1 MLTPAEVY
9 ELLKHPE
16 RLNGTTLDAVRQT
29 VRAFPA
35 FHAARLLLL
44 ENLYFIASPE
54 YDAGSGANPDSGLR
68 SELDAERLRAVLFLP
83 CPEHLDEL
91 LEEAG
96 KLRRKG
102 QLAGDRTMSLLNRY
116 FGDVVADDADVVPEN
131 GAAQDYLTASGLSDI
146 AGSSDGSSDG
156 SEHGSEDGSELE
168 MPAADISASSGL
180 SATDRMLNAIFGGG
194 EELSFEMPPASDGD
208 LNSGGFRIGGEDDGN
223 SEESDET
230 DEIRLDENL
239 FTETL
244 AGIYIKQHRYREA
257 IEIIRSLSLTFPN
270 KSSYF
275 ADQIRYL
282 EKIVEVNKQK

>member
-1 MLTPAEVY
+1 MLTPAEIY
-9 ELLKHPE
+9 ELLRHPE
-16 RLNGTTLDAVRQT
+16 RLNRTTLDAVRQT
-29 VRAFPA
+29 VRACPA

-44 ENLYFIASPE
+44 ENLYFMALPE
-54 YDAGSGANPDSGLR
+54 SGAVDGAKSDSAYAH
-68 SELDAERLRAVLFLP
+68 ELEAEHSRAVLFLP
-83 CPEHLDEL
+83 CPDCLDEL

-96 KLRRKG
+96 QLRRKG

-116 FGDVVADDADVVPEN
+116 FGDVVADDADVIPEN

-146 AGSSDGSSDG
+146 DSA
-156 SEHGSEDGSELE
+156 EDGPE
-168 MPAADISASSGL
+168 MKSSKL

-194 EELSFEMPPASDGD
+194 GDLSFEMPPLADDDNLSYGGIAS
-208 LNSGGFRIGGEDDGN
+208 EKPV
-223 SEESDET
+223 SEESDGFHIEGEGERDSEGYDAN
-230 DEIRLDENL
+230 DEIKLDENL

-282 EKIVEVNKQK
+282 EKIVEVNQQKKS